1 LLPELK
7 GPIELKVYLIALPN
21 MASRTRG
28 VIAGHLL
35 SIDGV
40 TDLTRNEEKIPKLRT
55 SIDKGMPV
63 PLGLVSARSISDI
76 GDNH

>member
-1 LLPELK
+1 
-7 GPIELKVYLIALPN
+7 

-40 TDLTRNEEKIPKLRT
+40 TDLTRNEEIPKLRT
-55 SIDKGMPV
+55 SIDKGMPL